1 MVLAPKERKRL
12 KLIGQG
18 INDKLDY
25 KTLSYNFSH
34 HNTYLDLKD
43 LPRHHD
49 PEAFYH
55 NELEPEDFYK

>member
-1 MVLAPKERKRL
+1 M
-12 KLIGQG
+12 
-18 INDKLDY
+18 NDKLDY

-34 HNTYLDLKD
+34 HNTYLDPKD